1 MLQNPNNLKVTYTIS
16 PASANATIGETDG
29 EALIEV
35 SGTYTITA
43 TAAAN
48 DTYKETTATCTLK
61 VINSA
66 VEETSIE
73 FVAGVDNGT
82 GKDSDHAQNDDE
94 MHKSFVK
101 ITSDN
106 AWFDST
112 QKIITVSTK
121 VPTPSQPRL
130 VKSRRLSL

>member
-1 MLQNPNNLKVTYTIS
+1 MCKYRQQPQ
-16 PASANATIGETDG
+16 
-29 EALIEV
+29 
-35 SGTYTITA
+35 YTITA

-112 QKIITVSTK
+112 QKDNYRFYTMHKYMNKELNLCAVIMHSKLRYKTGKKKTTLK
-121 VPTPSQPRL
+121 
-130 VKSRRLSL
+130 